1 MSRNMA
7 STNAY
12 VGAEK
17 NAPAW
22 RTPRGLP
29 ASRIAIAASPIG
41 TLACVSPGMA
51 KVIAATPGGDR
62 HGHGQG
68 VFGYPAGSGDQGRDL
83 AEVLPATM

>member
-1 MSRNMA
+1 
-7 STNAY
+7 
-12 VGAEK
+12 
-17 NAPAW
+17 
-22 RTPRGLP
+22 
-29 ASRIAIAASPIG
+29 
-41 TLACVSPGMA
+41 MA